1 MKKLLILLLVSVAFM
16 ACNRPSAAE
25 QRRAEKHVRDS
36 IALTE
41 QERSLTYYQSQLDLL
56 MPQVDSLLPLFRYEK
71 NEKYQDHGYYVA
83 TGRDGLRVMVRDDG
97 QLPILMYRYGQRI
110 EKADDE
116 AVQRANHLQILMA
129 DVHELEI
136 RIRKTSL
143 EIQKYQKRLQK

>member
-1 MKKLLILLLVSVAFM
+1 MKKILFLLRPAMLLM
-16 ACNRPSAAE
+16 ACAKPSPAE

-83 TGRDGLRVMVRDDG
+83 TGHNGLRVMVRDDG
-97 QLPILMYRYGQRI
+97 QPPVLMYRDGKRI
-110 EKADDE
+110 ETATDE
-116 AVQRANHLQILMA
+116 AVDRADHLRILMA

-143 EIQKYQKRLQK
+143 EIQKYQKRLVR

>member
-1 MKKLLILLLVSVAFM
+1 MKKLLVFILVCAALM
-16 ACNRPSAAE
+16 ACHRPSAAE

-110 EKADDE
+110 ETADDE